1 VKFLILK
8 SKDASEASD
17 ASLDFNIKIKLL
29 KILEIPNLNILRI
42 VFINEE
48 KDEEKDNIYEDKV
61 INYFIL
67 DKPDLYVQKIR
78 HTFSLFSENNNNHLS
93 LGLKE
98 GYYMDEYAI
107 IIKDS
112 NSKKDNQNSF
122 RLYFYYDINNRVF
135 IPQES
140 ITFSEE
146 DMNSVLSIDKTYTQ
160 LKDLILNIEI
170 YIENKEIISETANNM
185 FLHLYNYD

>member
-1 VKFLILK
+1 VKFVFDIVL
-8 SKDASEASD
+8 DASEASD